1 MGNNP
6 FLFDPMTSSCL
17 GSVCTRQPFQRVKNG
32 VPTNNVIPAGDISPI
47 IVLAKL

>member
-1 MGNNP
+1 
-6 FLFDPMTSSCL
+6 
-17 GSVCTRQPFQRVKNG
+17 VKNG